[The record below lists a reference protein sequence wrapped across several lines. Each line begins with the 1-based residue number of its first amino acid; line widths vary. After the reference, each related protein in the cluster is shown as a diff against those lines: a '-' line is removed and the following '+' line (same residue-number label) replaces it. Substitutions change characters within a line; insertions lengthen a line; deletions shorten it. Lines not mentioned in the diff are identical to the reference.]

1 MAAVETGLGSSGQS
15 KGNKGCTWK
24 FPWSSNKQHSGAPS
38 ASSVVP
44 ALNGLPGDPSTSRTS
59 VSAIAR
65 AILLSRRRLRLDPDK
80 KLYFLYEPGKQ
91 VSSAVKIKNVSRS
104 HVAFKFQ
111 TTAPK
116 SCFMRPPNGILPPN
130 GQIIATVVKFVEQP
144 ERPNEKKTKDKFKIV
159 SLAVKD
165 GVEYTPELFEE
176 QKEVVAVER
185 ILRVVFLDPQRASA
199 EEVEKH
205 QKRLAEAEAAQ
216 EARKKP
222 QEEKAP
228 RNPMKE
234 GLVIDEWK
242 ERREKYLAKQQV
254 EQDSQ

>member
-1 MAAVETGLGSSGQS
+1 MAAGEGDLGDGRQNNAACWKLSWFSSKS
-15 KGNKGCTWK
+15 H
-24 FPWSSNKQHSGAPS
+24 SNSPS

-44 ALNGLPGDPSTSRTS
+44 ALNGLPGDPSTSRSS
-59 VSAIAR
+59 VKDIAR
-65 AILLSRRRLRLDPDK
+65 TFLLSRRRLQLDPAK

-91 VSSAVKIKNVSRS
+91 VSSAVKIKNTSRS

-116 SCFMRPPNGILPPN
+116 SCFMRPPNGILAP
-130 GQIIATVVKFVEQP
+130 GAQIIATVVKFVEQP
-144 ERPNEKKTKDKFKIV
+144 EKPNEKKTKDKFKIV

-199 EEVEKH
+199 EEVERH
-205 QKRLAEAEAAQ
+205 NKRLAEAEAEQ

-222 QEEKAP
+222 QEEKAAP
-228 RNPMKE
+228 RGNLGD